1 MSSQEIVYT
10 SNQPWGTKLFNKIF
24 LLSPRTWLGALEV
37 QSTSPFRPLDL
48 LVLVQGVLGILV
60 PAIVL
65 GLLSQVFNAH
75 FLIASTLSPWTIQ
88 SIQSVI
94 PPLSTLTSNCK
105 SWTKMRSS
113 TSREALGVLVERIDG
128 NRAFRYRRY
137 DVFLPTQY
145 LGKALVFFPGAL
157 IDRTAYSE
165 IAALLSDRGIVVVVV
180 SVEPI
185 RLAANHLGADTGR
198 VNRIIQQ
205 VEKRHL
211 AYPAVWSLGG
221 HSMGSFA
228 AMRLVLDLQPSKL
241 VMWGSAD
248 FPKSRT
254 NISAIVNTRALVVQ
268 GSNDKLC
275 QMTDEGL
282 ARFKA
287 DLPPIHTVFVI
298 VGASHNQF
306 GSYANNPVF
315 DGYPAIEKGEQQR
328 QVCDV
333 TADFLLN

>member
-1 MSSQEIVYT
+1 MSSQEIVFS
-10 SNQPWGTKLFNKIF
+10 SNQPWGTKLLNKLY
-24 LLSPRTWLGALEV
+24 LLSPRTWFGAIEV
-37 QSTSPFRPLDL
+37 QSISPFRPLDHT
-48 LVLVQGVLGILV
+48 VLVQGLLGILV

-65 GLLSQVFNAH
+65 GLLSHVLNAH

-88 SIQSVI
+88 CIQSVI
-94 PPLSTLTSNCK
+94 PPLSTLTSNCH
-105 SWTKMRSS
+105 SWTKMR
-113 TSREALGVLVERIDG
+113 TSASKEALGMFQGRIDE

-157 IDRTAYSE
+157 IDHTAYSE
-165 IAALLSDRGIVVVVV
+165 IAASLSDRGIVVVVV
-180 SVEPI
+180 SVEPF
-185 RLAANHLGADTGR
+185 RLAANHLGADPGR
-198 VNRIIQQ
+198 VNRIIKQ
-205 VEKRHL
+205 VEKQHL

-228 AMRLVLDLQPSKL
+228 AMRLVLDLQPSRL
-241 VMWGSAD
+241 IMWGSAD

-254 NISAIVNTRALVVQ
+254 NISAIVNTRTLVVQ

-275 QMTDEGL
+275 QMTEEGL

-287 DLPPIHTVFVI
+287 DLPQNHTVFVI

-306 GSYANNPVF
+306 GSYPNNPVF
-315 DGYPAIEKGEQQR
+315 DGYPSIKKKEQQR

-333 TADFLLN
+333 TADFILS